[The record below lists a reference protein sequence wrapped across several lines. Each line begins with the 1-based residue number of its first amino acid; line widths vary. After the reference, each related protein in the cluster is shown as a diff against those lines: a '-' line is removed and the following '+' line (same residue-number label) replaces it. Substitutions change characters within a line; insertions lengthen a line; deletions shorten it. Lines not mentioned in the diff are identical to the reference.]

1 MNLAEIK
8 QPILARIGDSLNPIL
23 FGFNNEDGTPINI
36 EDWTFAISI
45 RNNDNIE
52 VAYYDMES
60 GLSIIDDAGQSKLL
74 WSFPLEIAIV
84 EGKHK
89 FYVKYYNGGDGY
101 QTILKGDFIVECKKV
116 EL

>member
-23 FGFNNEDGTPINI
+23 FVFNNEDDTHIDI
-36 EDWTFAISI
+36 LTWDFAISI
-45 RNNDNIE
+45 RNKENQE
-52 VAYYDMES
+52 VALFTMET
-60 GLSIIDDAGQSKLL
+60 GLSIIDDAGVSKLL
-74 WSFPLEIAIV
+74 WSFPLEIDII

-101 QTILKGDFIVECKKV
+101 QTILQGDFIVECKKV